1 VTRTIDVP
9 VDGGTLRVAVH
20 GPASGRPVVLAVHGI
35 TGSHV
40 SWRAVARELGDEVT
54 MLAVDLRGRG
64 ASTASAP
71 HGIGQHVDD
80 LLQVLD
86 HLEVVRPLLL
96 GHSMGAYVV
105 SALAARRPERA
116 SAVVLVDGGLPL
128 PMPEGADPDAVLDA
142 TLGPAIA
149 RLRETYESPEAY
161 RDFFRAHPAFAC
173 RPDAWSPDVEAYVD
187 YDLVDG
193 RSRVSEGAVRA
204 DGRDLLVDES
214 VRTAASRLA
223 VPTLLLR
230 APRGLLDQPEPL
242 VPADAAAE
250 WAAATPGAVVEE
262 VEDTNHYLITLG
274 AREAAF
280 VSVRVT
286 EMAAAGTV

>member
-1 VTRTIDVP
+1 VRAIDVP
-9 VDGGTLRVAVH
+9 VEGGTLHVAVH

-40 SWRAVARELGDEVT
+40 SWRTVARELGDEVT
-54 MLAVDLRGRG
+54 TLAVDLRGRG
-64 ASTASAP
+64 ASTAGPP
-71 HGIGQHVDD
+71 HGIAQHVDD

-105 SALAARRPERA
+105 AALAARRPERA
-116 SAVVLVDGGLPL
+116 AAVVLVDGGLPL
-128 PMPEGADPDAVLDA
+128 PMPEGADPDAVLDD

-149 RLRETYESPEAY
+149 RLRQTFDSPEAY

-193 RSRVSEGAVRA
+193 RSRVGEAAVRA
-204 DGRDLLVDES
+204 DGRDLLVDDA

-223 VPTLLLR
+223 APTLLLR

-242 VPADAAAE
+242 IPADTAAE

-280 VSVRVT
+280 VSIRVT